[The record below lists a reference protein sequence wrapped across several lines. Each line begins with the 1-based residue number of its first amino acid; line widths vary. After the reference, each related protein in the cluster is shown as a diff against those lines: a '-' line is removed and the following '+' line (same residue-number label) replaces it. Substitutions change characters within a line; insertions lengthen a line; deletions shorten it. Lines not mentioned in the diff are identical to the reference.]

1 MPLMSNVM
9 HHSAAS
15 SICIRPLLVAEA
27 EQLARLRLEVAAESE
42 VAMGCSY
49 AEEAARPLTV
59 LANQLGSQSGVTFGA
74 FVGNVLVGTASVLLN
89 ERQSLAHKAAVWGV
103 LVAPAYRGRSVGR
116 QLVQA
121 CIHFAASNGVCR
133 INLVVYAASE
143 VAVGLYQSVGFAVY
157 GRESQALCI
166 NGVYY
171 DALLM
176 SYSAVGHNPSVDR
189 TVVGKPKTDA
199 YIDC

>member
-1 MPLMSNVM
+1 MPN
-9 HHSAAS
+9 SASS
-15 SICIRPLLVAEA
+15 SICVRPLLVAEA
-27 EQLARLRLEVAAESE
+27 ELLARLRLEVAAESE

-59 LANQLGSQSGVTFGA
+59 LANQLGSQPGVTFGA
-74 FVGNVLVGTASVLLN
+74 FAGNVLVGTASVLLN
-89 ERQSLAHKAAVWGV
+89 ERKSSAHKAAVWGV
-103 LVAPAYRGRSVGR
+103 LVAPAYRGRSIGR

-121 CIHFAASNGVCR
+121 CIRFAASNGVCR

-166 NGVYY
+166 DGAYY

-176 SYSAVGHNPSVDR
+176 SYSTVGHNPSNER
-189 TVVGKPKTDA
+189 TGAGKLAPDA
-199 YIDC
+199 